1 MTHHSPPRWTLEQL
15 NHEAQIAVEQFR
27 DGRATEP
34 LELYLELFEGS
45 RVDVEDA
52 LEATLDL
59 KLIQGDAKTMFALK
73 RYRDVIRYLAGPP
86 ISDDD
91 LRNLA
96 GKSVF
101 ASALRGDQNSAERVL
116 ETLWPALDRM
126 RFPWVSENRD
136 PTEIERHAAVV
147 ATTAMI
153 ATQRAQTARRNAAK
167 VLQEERVKN
176 ALRDI
181 GFVEVEARTISTP
194 SRAPKPG
201 EFCGESSFVGKKADV
216 VVGLWD
222 ERVMP
227 IECKTSNSEVNS
239 YKRVNHEA
247 GGKATHW
254 ITKFGE
260 ALVVPAV
267 TIAGV
272 FKPRNLLDAQAAGLT
287 IWWSH
292 DLEEMVDWIGST
304 KS

>member
-1 MTHHSPPRWTLEQL
+1 MTILPPKWTLDQL
-15 NHEAQIAVEQFR
+15 DKEAAFALEQFR

-34 LELYLELFEGS
+34 LELYLELFESS
-45 RVDVEDA
+45 RIDVEEA

-59 KLIQGDAKTMFALK
+59 QLIRDDAKSMFAQK

-96 GKSVF
+96 GKSAF
-101 ASALRGDQNSAERVL
+101 AEAAKGNQNSAERVL
-116 ETLWPALDRM
+116 ETLWPTLDRR
-126 RFPWVSENRD
+126 RFPWVSENRE
-136 PTEIERHAAVV
+136 PTEMERHAAVI

-167 VLQEERVKN
+167 VLQEEKVKN
-176 ALRDI
+176 VLRDI
-181 GFVEVEARTISTP
+181 GFEEIEPHTISTP
-194 SRAPKPG
+194 RRAPKPG
-201 EFCGESSFVGKKADV
+201 QFCGESMFVGKKADV

-222 ERVMP
+222 ERVMA
-227 IECKTSNSEVNS
+227 IECKTSNSKVNS

-254 ITKFGE
+254 ITQFGQS
-260 ALVVPAV
+260 LVVPAV
-267 TIAGV
+267 AIAGV
-272 FKPRNLLDAQAAGLT
+272 FSAQNLLDAQHAGLT

-292 DLEEMVDWIGST
+292 ALEEMAAFVEST
-304 KS
+304 QP